1 MLTGIEAGRIAS
13 TCRAFAHALA
23 PEEII
28 WQTFYS
34 TEFVLHPASDA
45 LGPSWKRRYEIA
57 LQRIGLRR
65 ARWHTRGPW
74 LEAGDGVGSRQGAS
88 SCAFSLATQGCFC
101 VYGGW
106 TDEGI
111 SRDLHVL
118 RRRSSGEGV
127 GAWRWSLLVAAD
139 VASHGPRCSYGPTIT
154 AVPDAGGQS
163 VRLLV
168 LGGVTAGGY
177 RGAVGTLRTVLVA
190 PAEDASGADG
200 LPDLAARWVAEG
212 SVDGRPRAYHSA
224 TLVPAGSAA
233 HPSNQHKL
241 WVFGGFNDHTPGRR
255 LASLDVYDIASRA
268 WDPALV
274 NGRLY
279 VCGGCTD
286 TSNMKPGEGGQE
298 LSDVWLLDTTKPSGE
313 LAWVRISPPGVAPS
327 GALQRCHG
335 AASLADRIL
344 FFGGGRSN
352 SLTNHVCAFDTS
364 SGTWCAGPQQLHG
377 QAPRSRQNASC
388 AMMPGTGVLV
398 VFGGWRIGN
407 VGQDVLLGDTCLLDL
422 DDPWVSDGDQA
433 NGTTSEHMG
442 DVEEDEEEDE
452 EVEVEDGAG
461 VGGPVAA
468 LHIHTQ

>member
-1 MLTGIEAGRIAS
+1 MNLHFCSISATRAGGLMQSPGELLTSNRDVLDGILGMLTGIEAGRIAS

-74 LEAGDGVGSRQGAS
+74 LEAGYDVGSRQGAS

-106 TDEGI
+106 TDEEI

-212 SVDGRPRAYHSA
+212 
-224 TLVPAGSAA
+224 
-233 HPSNQHKL
+233 
-241 WVFGGFNDHTPGRR
+241 
-255 LASLDVYDIASRA
+255 I
-268 WDPALV
+268 
-274 NGRLY
+274 
-279 VCGGCTD
+279 
-286 TSNMKPGEGGQE
+286 
-298 LSDVWLLDTTKPSGE
+298 
-313 LAWVRISPPGVAPS
+313 
-327 GALQRCHG
+327 
-335 AASLADRIL
+335 
-344 FFGGGRSN
+344 
-352 SLTNHVCAFDTS
+352 
-364 SGTWCAGPQQLHG
+364 
-377 QAPRSRQNASC
+377 
-388 AMMPGTGVLV
+388 
-398 VFGGWRIGN
+398 
-407 VGQDVLLGDTCLLDL
+407 
-422 DDPWVSDGDQA
+422 
-433 NGTTSEHMG
+433 
-442 DVEEDEEEDE
+442 
-452 EVEVEDGAG
+452 
-461 VGGPVAA
+461 
-468 LHIHTQ
+468 